1 MKSEFWSVFFST
13 LIIQFIMFSFSSF
26 IIQGLYPNLTG
37 FLRLIAYA
45 FTMSVIM
52 MIFYSLSLL
61 GSKKDGGNK

>member
-1 MKSEFWSVFFST
+1 
-13 LIIQFIMFSFSSF
+13 MFSFSTF

-37 FLRLIAYA
+37 LPRLIAYS

>member
-1 MKSEFWSVFFST
+1 MKSQFWSVFFST
-13 LIIQFIMFSFSSF
+13 LIIQFIMFSVSSF

-45 FTMSVIM
+45 FVMSVIM

-61 GSKKDGGNK
+61 GSKKDGE